1 MPNNDPTKQGSDSN
15 TVTTPPP
22 VLEDIV
28 LPPMTDNKPISEIK
42 EKVTD
47 TGSAAPSDDIV
58 MQTQPISSNPRKKFA
73 GGRVIATILGLF
85 LLVGGLGAGVM
96 LVGQN
101 QNPNE
106 QASSCYD
113 TCLRQTGDA
122 VECNA
127 ICKWQN
133 PNEPTTPPEKI
144 PECSS
149 NGLGCE
155 ANEKCINGKCEP
167 KTTEPP
173 YSCNLPDML
182 NGYCKNIPT
191 NLDCKSGTKVCSGS
205 EYCHCQN
212 GVECLTGICVPK
224 SDFDTACTGD
234 GRFVAKNPNGGKTA
248 YTCCERNYV
257 PGPNGIGCVLG
268 SGGGTPTNPPSNPPK
283 ATPTPP
289 AISASCQNLKA
300 YPMSGNTSVP
310 LTTAQLS
317 ALKSGN
323 QFNLCVQGIKTGG
336 SFDKVRFTIN
346 GVLQP
351 EQAMTDRIGTTT
363 EGQFCTVY
371 TIPQVLPANGAFS
384 FSAEMHHV
392 TLGWK

>member
-155 ANEKCINGKCEP
+155 ANEKCSNGKCVP
-167 KTTEPP
+167 KTTETP
-173 YSCNLPDML
+173 YSCKLSDML
-182 NGYCKNIPT
+182 NGYCKDIPT
-191 NLDCKSGTKVCSGS
+191 NFDCKSGTKVCSGS

-212 GVECLTGICVPK
+212 GVECKTGICVPK
-224 SDFDTACTGD
+224 SNFDTACTGD
-234 GRFVAKNPNGGKTA
+234 GRFVAINPNGGKTA

-257 PGPNGIGCVLG
+257 PGPNGIGCVPG
-268 SGGGTPTNPPSNPPK
+268 SGGGTPTNPPSNPPVV
-283 ATPTPP
+283 TPSPTP
-289 AISASCQNLKA
+289 ITASCQNVKA
-300 YPMSGNTSVP
+300 YSTTWTELTS
-310 LTTAQLS
+310 AQLS
-317 ALKSGN
+317 ALKAN
-323 QFNLCVQGIKTGG
+323 AQVNFCVTGVATGG
-336 SFDKVRFTIN
+336 SFDKAKFTIN
-346 GVLQP
+346 NIA
-351 EQAMTDRIGTTT
+351 QAETSAKRPSSND
-363 EGQFCTVY
+363 FCQAY
-371 TIPQVLPANGAFS
+371 TIPSGTTS
-384 FSAEMHHV
+384 FNITAQIHHV